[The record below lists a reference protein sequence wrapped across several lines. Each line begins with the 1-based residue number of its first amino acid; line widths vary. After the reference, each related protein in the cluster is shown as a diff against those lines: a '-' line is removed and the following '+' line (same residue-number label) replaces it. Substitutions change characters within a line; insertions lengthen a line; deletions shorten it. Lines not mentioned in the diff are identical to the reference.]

1 MPVITAAQLTAM
13 VEAFP
18 WETWGDEHLAPGYRQ
33 VYRDLV
39 EKIGKGTTKKLG
51 TSWERKDPFTSR
63 FMTSYV
69 GERITQLQGT
79 SKERVI
85 ALVQKTLAEADG
97 LTAVELGRVIRDT
110 VQEQFDE
117 YARWRANTIARTE
130 TAIATNHGSVLGI
143 QQAGVERVDV
153 FDGTDD
159 AACAAANGAV
169 WTVEQALADPVA
181 HPNCVRAFGPHVED
195 EE

>member
-1 MPVITAAQLTAM
+1 MPITAAQLTAM

-18 WETWGDEHLAPGYRQ
+18 WDEWGRTHLEPGYRQ
-33 VYRDLV
+33 IYRDLV
-39 EKIGKGTTKKLG
+39 TTTGKAAAKRAGAA
-51 TSWERKDPFTSR
+51 WQHKDPFTST
-63 FMTSYV
+63 FMTEYV

-85 ALVQKTLAEADG
+85 ALVRKTLDEGEG
-97 LTAVELGRVIRDT
+97 LTSVELGKVIRDA
-110 VQEQFDE
+110 VEDQFQE
-117 YARWRANTIARTE
+117 YARWRANTVARTE
-130 TAIATNHGSVLGI
+130 TAIATNHGSVLGY
-143 QQAGVERVDV
+143 QQGGVSKVDV

-159 AACAAANGAV
+159 AICAAANGSV
-169 WTVEQALADPVA
+169 WTVEQALADPVG